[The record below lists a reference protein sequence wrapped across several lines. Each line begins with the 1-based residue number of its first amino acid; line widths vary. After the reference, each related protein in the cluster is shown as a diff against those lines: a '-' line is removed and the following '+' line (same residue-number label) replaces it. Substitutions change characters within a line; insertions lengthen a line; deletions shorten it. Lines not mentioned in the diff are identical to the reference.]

1 MHTLCIYICKGGDEL
16 RRKVRKWGNSLAI
29 RIPKV
34 LATEL
39 GVEQDSD
46 VEISVA
52 DGDLLVSP
60 TDATPYTLEGLMA
73 GVTQDNRQAEVTTGP
88 AVGDEAW

>member
-1 MHTLCIYICKGGDEL
+1 MRG
-16 RRKVRKWGNSLAI
+16 KVRKWGNSLAI

-34 LATEL
+34 LAMEL

-60 TDATPYTLEGLMA
+60 TDGTPYTLEGLLA
-73 GVTQDNRQAEVTTGP
+73 GVTQGNRQAEVTTGL
-88 AVGDEAW
+88 ALGDEAW